1 MYKKGMFYIVLLIF
15 FDQVSKH
22 LSKAL
27 YQDQDFTFI
36 PFVLEFGYAE
46 NRGMSFGLLQNQ
58 TFLFMVITV
67 LALAMFIY
75 LFKDISFENKK
86 IYTLSIVLF
95 IAGTIGNAIDRLFLR
110 YVIDFMHFP
119 FLEWPLSLIG
129 LPNFYNNF
137 ADMYLSLGIVLFAF
151 DMLFLEKKRVKNE

>member
-1 MYKKGMFYIVLLIF
+1 MYKKGMFFIVLLIF

-27 YQDQDFTFI
+27 YQGQDFTFI

>member
-1 MYKKGMFYIVLLIF
+1 MLYIGLLIL
-15 FDQVSKH
+15 FDQVSKY
-22 LSKAL
+22 LAKAL
-27 YQDQDFTFI
+27 YQGQDLTLI

-67 LALAMFIY
+67 LALAMFSY
-75 LFKDISFENKK
+75 LYKDISFKYKK
-86 IYTLSIVLF
+86 VYTISIILF

-119 FLEWPLSLIG
+119 FLEWPLNLVG
-129 LPNFYNNF
+129 LPNFYNNL
-137 ADMYLSLGIVLFAF
+137 ADMYLSLGIVLFAVDLF
-151 DMLFLEKKRVKNE
+151 FLEKKRVKHE

>member
-1 MYKKGMFYIVLLIF
+1 MYKKGMLYIGLLIL
-15 FDQVSKH
+15 FDQVSKY
-22 LSKAL
+22 LAKAL
-27 YQDQDFTFI
+27 YQGQDLTLI

-67 LALAMFIY
+67 LALAMFSY
-75 LFKDISFENKK
+75 LYKDISFKYKK
-86 IYTLSIVLF
+86 VYTISIILF

-119 FLEWPLSLIG
+119 FLEWPLNLVG
-129 LPNFYNNF
+129 LPNFYNNL
-137 ADMYLSLGIVLFAF
+137 ADMYLSLGIVLFAVDLF
-151 DMLFLEKKRVKNE
+151 FLEKKRVKHE

>member
-1 MYKKGMFYIVLLIF
+1 MYKKGMLYIGLLIVL
-15 FDQVSKH
+15 DQVTKY

-27 YQDQDFTFI
+27 YQGQDFTLI

-67 LALAMFIY
+67 LALAMFGY
-75 LFKDISFENKK
+75 LYKDISFDSKK
-86 IYTLSIVLF
+86 VYSISIILF
-95 IAGTIGNAIDRLFLR
+95 IAGTLGNAIDRFLLG

-119 FLEWPLSLIG
+119 FLEWPLGLIG

-151 DMLFLEKKRVKNE
+151 DIFFLEKKRVKHE

>member
-22 LSKAL
+22 LAKAL
-27 YQDQDFTFI
+27 YQGQDLTFI

-75 LFKDISFENKK
+75 LFKDISFEYKK
-86 IYTLSIVLF
+86 VYTISIVLF
-95 IAGTIGNAIDRLFLR
+95 IAGTIGNAIDRLLLR

-151 DMLFLEKKRVKNE
+151 DMLFLEKKRIKNE